1 MATHQVDAVVLVGG
15 KGTRLRPLTLSAPKP
30 MLPTAGLP
38 FLTHLLSRIAAAGIE
53 HVILGT
59 SYKPAVFEAEFGDGS
74 ALGLQIE
81 YVTEEHPLGTGG
93 GIANVAGKLRND
105 TAMVFN
111 GDVLSGADLAQ
122 LLDFHRSNRA
132 DVTLQLVRVGDPRA
146 FGCVPT
152 DEEDRVVAFLE
163 KTEDP
168 PTDQINAGCY
178 VFERN
183 VIDRIPQGREVSVER
198 EVFPALLADG
208 DCKIYGYVD
217 ASYWRD
223 MGTPED
229 FVRGSA
235 DLVRGIAPSPALR
248 GHRGEQLVHDGAAV
262 SPGALLIGGTVVG
275 RGAEI
280 GPGTRLDGAVIFDGV
295 RVEAGCVIER
305 SIIGFGARIGPRAL
319 IRDGVI
325 GDGADIGALRVV
337 KWCPGMARCLSS
349 RRRDPL
355 LVRRLSFLR
364 RDRHRWPGTRGAHPP
379 RLSPRSALG
388 PAVAEREPCRSAT
401 CDQARRQAE
410 PVDQNVTVH
419 DVERLV
425 DLVCFQQEINIL
437 GKFCAPV
444 RRRWHR

>member
-325 GDGADIGALRVV
+325 GDGADIGARCELLSGARVR
-337 KWCPGMARCLSS
+337 PGVFLPDGGIRYSS
-349 RRRDPL
+349 
-355 LVRRLSFLR
+355 
-364 RDRHRWPGTRGAHPP
+364 
-379 RLSPRSALG
+379 
-388 PAVAEREPCRSAT
+388 
-401 CDQARRQAE
+401 
-410 PVDQNVTVH
+410 
-419 DVERLV
+419 DV
-425 DLVCFQQEINIL
+425 
-437 GKFCAPV
+437 
-444 RRRWHR
+444 

>member
-38 FLTHLLSRIAAAGIE
+38 FLAHLLSRIAAAGIE

-325 GDGADIGALRVV
+325 GDGADIGARCELLSGARV
-337 KWCPGMARCLSS
+337 
-349 RRRDPL
+349 
-355 LVRRLSFLR
+355 
-364 RDRHRWPGTRGAHPP
+364 WPGVFLPDGGIRY
-379 RLSPRSALG
+379 SS
-388 PAVAEREPCRSAT
+388 
-401 CDQARRQAE
+401 
-410 PVDQNVTVH
+410 
-419 DVERLV
+419 DV
-425 DLVCFQQEINIL
+425 
-437 GKFCAPV
+437 
-444 RRRWHR
+444 